1 MRAPLRRSSTRSFGE
16 RTALPAALACL
27 LVLMAAGCAR
37 MIETVD
43 LPTMTFESAAPPID
57 ASVEICVR
65 PRLHKRQWNVRDHPY
80 VVELGK
86 RAAINFERM
95 AKTAFR
101 EADTVYTDDC
111 GARSDTPWIEA
122 TIVSANR
129 DYDGFEGGLLEQE
142 PVDTALTMAFALH
155 ADDGS
160 EIWSTTVKA
169 VHRTVDPAPLNVRV
183 RRHRGSRDF
192 GAVLRKAL
200 DEGYAQL
207 VTSEQ
212 VRAAFGDTGLEVPA
226 EAPADATPADDATHE
241 GGRRSRSL

>member
-1 MRAPLRRSSTRSFGE
+1 
-16 RTALPAALACL
+16 
-27 LVLMAAGCAR
+27 
-37 MIETVD
+37 
-43 LPTMTFESAAPPID
+43 
-57 ASVEICVR
+57 
-65 PRLHKRQWNVRDHPY
+65 
-80 VVELGK
+80 
-86 RAAINFERM
+86 M

-111 GARSDTPWIEA
+111 GARSDPPWIEA

-207 VTSEQ
+207 IASEQ
-212 VRAAFGDTGLEVPA
+212 VRAAFGDTGLEAPA
-226 EAPADATPADDATHE
+226 EAPADATPTDDVPPE
-241 GGRRSRSL
+241 S